1 MTMRPLLEKTA
12 ARVARD
18 ALRQLHPDEL
28 VCARYRREAHKREQ
42 AIADL
47 FGRAHALIE
56 RAEVLV
62 EVGDPD
68 DELDEVFNALA
79 EHKVLIHELFEE

>member
-1 MTMRPLLEKTA
+1 MTKLRLSPA
-12 ARVARD
+12 ARVAREC
-18 ALRQLHPDEL
+18 LHELHPDDA
-28 VCARYRREAHKREQ
+28 VCRRRRIEAERRERVL
-42 AIADL
+42 ADL
-47 FGRAHALIE
+47 FARAHALIE

-79 EHKVLIHELFEE
+79 EHKVLIHELLDE